1 MRLRDRFMKS
11 PWGRLGISD
20 EDVAAYY
27 RKNDAVDANVPLQ
40 VAQRLL
46 DDAANEFVS
55 SASANAI
62 DLARAQGVMQGIAMV
77 ALELAK
83 VGRVARSRFAVAGGA
98 GNAAE
103 GGGE

>member
-1 MRLRDRFMKS
+1 MRLFRKFMTS

-20 EDVAAYY
+20 ADVAAYY

-46 DDAANEFVS
+46 DDAANEFVA
-55 SASANAI
+55 SASPNAL

-83 VGRVARSRFAVAGGA
+83 IGKAASRFAVAGGETK
-98 GNAAE
+98 GGAA
-103 GGGE
+103 

>member
-1 MRLRDRFMKS
+1 MRFFDRFMKS

-27 RKNDAVDANVPLQ
+27 RKNDAVDSNVPLQ

-46 DDAANEFVS
+46 DAAANEFVA
-55 SASANAI
+55 SASANPL

-83 VGRVARSRFAVAGGA
+83 VGRGARARFAVAGG
-98 GNAAE
+98 
-103 GGGE
+103 GGQ